1 VPPAAEDQQAMMDG
15 HESASAGDGAIS
27 VERLALPVRSE
38 DIGVHRIATFVQILK
53 TVVAPQQR
61 TLVDLG
67 AGHCKFSVWARKLGF
82 EVTAVDGRTVRLP
95 EDLGD
100 IRFVEADVRT
110 YDPRGH
116 GVVAILGLLYHL
128 ELADQESLLRRC
140 CHGVPVIVETQVHV
154 PEMVAND
161 AKPWHA
167 LVERDGYRGVD
178 FPEGN
183 NPMASIGNATSF
195 WHTEASMLLLFE
207 RAGYVRVT
215 IIDPIFASSYGARR
229 FYVLNA

>member
-1 VPPAAEDQQAMMDG
+1 MVDRHDPDAAG
-15 HESASAGDGAIS
+15 NRAIN
-27 VERLALPVRSE
+27 VERLTIAVPSD
-38 DIGVHRIATFVQILK
+38 DIGVHRIGTFVHILK
-53 TVVAPQQR
+53 HVVAPQQR

-67 AGHCKFSVWARKLGF
+67 AGHCKFSVWATRLGF

-95 EDLGD
+95 EDLGT
-100 IRFVEADVRT
+100 IRFVEADVRS

-140 CHGVPVIVETQVHV
+140 CYGAPVIVETQVHV

-161 AKPWHA
+161 PKDWHR
-167 LVERDGYRGVD
+167 LVERDGYCGVD

-183 NPMASIGNATSF
+183 NPMASIGNKTSF
-195 WHTEASMLLLFE
+195 WHTEASMELLFE
-207 RAGYVRVT
+207 RAGYSQMVV
-215 IIDPIFASSYGARR
+215 IDPIFASGYGARR
-229 FYVLNA
+229 FYVLKA